1 MDLLA
6 KEFQMYKMILSQ
18 KLGPTPVFCFPKS
31 SNSFPNHPTVTR
43 WHSSQVSS
51 RYKKDNWHLEAFFL
65 VLNEI
70 KECIFLKGRVAIERK
85 IVASILKFHRRENL

>member
-1 MDLLA
+1 
-6 KEFQMYKMILSQ
+6 MYTTILSQ

-51 RYKKDNWHLEAFFL
+51 RYKKDNWHSEAFFL
-65 VLNEI
+65 VLNEM
-70 KECIFLKGRVAIERK
+70 KEYIFLKGGWVGIERT
-85 IVASILKFHRRENL
+85 IAASILKFHRRENF